1 MSFKVKATGLGQF
14 DKNMRAL
21 ARQISP
27 QVGIAE
33 SLDDGAQVIV
43 RQAKDNAVR
52 QGLIDS
58 GELVDSIVTVKVNQ
72 FRVDIRVGVP
82 YGAAHEF
89 GVTVTITPRQRRFF
103 WAMWIKTN
111 DEMWLALALSTT
123 YTIKAKPY
131 VRPAI
136 DESKRL
142 VAVETARAFRDQ
154 IRSVIT

>member
-1 MSFKVKATGLGQF
+1 MSFKVKAFGFGQL
-14 DKNMRAL
+14 DKNIRAIG
-21 ARQISP
+21 RQISP

-33 SLDDGAQVIV
+33 SLDTGAQVTL

-72 FRVDIRVGVP
+72 FRVDIRVGVV

-89 GVTVTITPRQRRFF
+89 GVTVTITPKQRRFF
-103 WAMWIKTN
+103 WAMWIKTS

-136 DESKRL
+136 DETKRL

-154 IRSVIT
+154 IRGVIT